1 MSDNKGFIELYD
13 QTRENH
19 NKLHNW
25 DLYGLSVWFI
35 KSFDDRQIAEIADCR
50 DFAAIT
56 AKGSMLITND
66 HGTWV
71 KINTQYWFNPV
82 TGRDSLMHDLDV
94 LKFIITESNEG
105 KVATIVDPGE

>member
-1 MSDNKGFIELYD
+1 MSDNKGFMELYE

-25 DLYGLSVWFI
+25 DLYGLSVWFVEGLD
-35 KSFDDRQIAEIADCR
+35 KRQVAEIADCH

-56 AKGSMLITND
+56 EKGCVLITNN
-66 HGTWV
+66 HGIWV

-82 TGRDSLMHDLDV
+82 TDQDSLMHDLDV
-94 LKFIITESNEG
+94 LKFLITESDEG
-105 KVATIVDPGE
+105 KVAAIIGPGK